1 MMGIS
6 LSIVP
11 FFMVPLETFAADA
24 MVMEDRGIIE
34 ETVSGEADD
43 QEDVTVARTDSVI
56 LEPDE
61 AELKVDE
68 TLVLTAVAYSGNHE
82 VTDAVF
88 EWSSSAPDI
97 VEVDETGKITAKAS
111 GHAVITADNGEAY
124 AECMVDVQPSVEGIA
139 MNAENME
146 LKKGE
151 RSHLTAEIWP
161 KDAEETVVLEW
172 SSSDPTV
179 AEVDE
184 YGIVTAAE
192 AGQAVITVKAES
204 FTASCEVTVLIPI
217 ENIVLSQT
225 GMALKKGQKK
235 QLEASIFPENATEE
249 KVLVWGSN
257 NTSVASVDSSGLVTA
272 TGAGQA
278 NITVTSKTGSVSSVC
293 QVTVSGQE
301 WHSGWQRR
309 GGEWHYYDAEGNETT
324 GWQKVSGIW
333 YYLNGN
339 GIMQTGWQKVSGRWY
354 YLNGSGEMQTGWQ
367 KISGRWYHMNG
378 SGEMQTG
385 WQKISGK
392 WYYMNG
398 SGEMQTGWLVQG
410 KKRYYLKA
418 SGELQT
424 GWVKWNNCWYY
435 YDADGN
441 MRTGWQKVSD
451 QWYYMNGSGMMQTGW
466 QKLSG
471 KWYYMNGSGVM
482 QTGWQRVSGKWYY
495 MNGSGVMQTGWQ
507 KVNGK
512 WYYMN
517 GSGVM
522 QTGWQKV
529 SGKWYYLNGNGEM
542 QTGWQKVSGKWYY
555 MSGSG
560 AMETGW
566 QRVSGKWYYMNGSG
580 AMQTGWLKLGNTWYY
595 LDGSGAMLTDWQRID
610 NVWYY
615 FDASGAMRESG
626 GGPLTFRNG
635 DIFRMGQCDVQPV
648 GGTKIKVSLGASRNS
663 GMEGLSNTF
672 YVVMLDSSGTGLLE
686 AAEGRVS
693 KGSAFQIS
701 AEFTADDFFKA
712 ALMGKYGI
720 AVKQGHS
727 YQVISNVMFLNNPDT
742 MASKEEDF
750 KDKYW
755 GYYEGYK
762 ITSKKGIQG
771 ASAAYTE
778 DLRVQHILLNV
789 DIQDL
794 VWSRPASGYVPYEYK
809 GKTYYFSDLIALK
822 KTVYD
827 LQGWGSTEG
836 NAYGTGHT
844 RSVTMVLLMSWK
856 YDELSYLIHPD
867 ARRRGAAPY
876 YTLNVQ
882 EEKARET
889 FEALFCYL
897 GENFGERKTR
907 VYNWTL
913 GNEVNSCNAWN
924 YAGGMSLAKYVEN
937 YAQAFQMLNQ
947 GIKRT
952 AGSPRLFIS
961 LDHCWNAAD
970 AGYSGKAF
978 LDEFASYMN
987 RTAPA
992 MEWNVNYHPYS
1003 QPLYNAAFWQN
1014 YSSTTD
1020 SVGTGYISMR
1030 NIRVL
1035 TDYLSTLETK
1045 YGKTSNSIRVIL
1057 GEVGY
1062 SAAGGNAR
1070 EEQLQAAALGYGY
1083 YIAMFNK
1090 RIDAYIIRAYLD
1102 APEEVRAGLYLGLR
1116 RSDYPQME
1124 KQSYAL
1130 YRDLDTRESLGKMNT
1145 YLSLI
1150 GISGWQ
1156 STIPGFDADLLP
1168 TKDF

>member
-1 MMGIS
+1 MHKKHTFFQWAVRMIGIS
-6 LSIVP
+6 LNIAP
-11 FFMVPLETFAADA
+11 FFMVPLETFAADV
-24 MVMEDRGIIE
+24 MVMENRDIVE
-34 ETVSGEADD
+34 EAFSGEADD
-43 QEDVTVARTDSVI
+43 QEDVIVAMTDSVI
-56 LEPDE
+56 LKPGE

-68 TLVLTAVAYSGNHE
+68 TLVLTAVAYSENNE
-82 VTDAVF
+82 VIDAVF

-97 VEVDETGKITAKAS
+97 VEVDNTGKITAKAS
-111 GHAVITADNGEAY
+111 GYAVITADNGEAY

-139 MNAENME
+139 MNTEYME
-146 LKKGE
+146 LRKGE
-151 RSHLTAEIWP
+151 SSQLTAEIWSE
-161 KDAEETVVLEW
+161 DAEGTVVLEW

-179 AEVDE
+179 VEVDE
-184 YGIVTAAE
+184 YGNVTAAE
-192 AGQAVITVKAES
+192 AGQAVITVKVGS

-217 ENIVLSQT
+217 EDIVVSQT
-225 GMALKKGQKK
+225 GIALKKGQKK
-235 QLEASIFPENATEE
+235 QLEASILPEDTTEE
-249 KVLVWGSN
+249 RELVWGSN

-301 WHSGWQRR
+301 WYSGWQRR
-309 GGEWHYYDAEGNETT
+309 GAEWHYYDADGNETI

-333 YYLNGN
+333 YYMNGS
-339 GIMQTGWQKVSGRWY
+339 GIMQTGWQKLS
-354 YLNGSGEMQTGWQ
+354 S
-367 KISGRWYHMNG
+367 
-378 SGEMQTG
+378 
-385 WQKISGK
+385 K

-398 SGEMQTGWLVQG
+398 SGEMQTGWLIQG

-424 GWVKWNNCWYY
+424 GWMKWNNCWYY

-441 MRTGWQKVSD
+441 MRTGWQKVSN
-451 QWYYMNGSGMMQTGW
+451 QWYYMNGNGM
-466 QKLSG
+466 
-471 KWYYMNGSGVM
+471 
-482 QTGWQRVSGKWYY
+482 
-495 MNGSGVMQTGWQ
+495 MQTGWQ

-512 WYYMN
+512 WYYLN
-517 GSGVM
+517 GSGEM
-522 QTGWQKV
+522 QTGWQKVSGRWYYLNGSGAMEIGWQKV
-529 SGKWYYLNGNGEM
+529 SGKWYYLNGSGEM
-542 QTGWQKVSGKWYY
+542 QI
-555 MSGSG
+555 
-560 AMETGW
+560 
-566 QRVSGKWYYMNGSG
+566 
-580 AMQTGWLKLGNTWYY
+580 GWLKLRNTWYY
-595 LDGSGAMLTDWQRID
+595 LDGSGAMLTDWQKID

-648 GGTKIKVSLGASRNS
+648 SGTKIKVSLGASRNS

-672 YVVMLDSSGTGLLE
+672 YVVMLDSSGTELLE
-686 AAEGRVS
+686 AAEGSVS
-693 KGSAFQIS
+693 KGGTFLIS
-701 AEFTADDFFKA
+701 GEFTADDGFKA

-720 AVKQGHS
+720 AIKQGHS
-727 YQVISNVMFLNNPDT
+727 YQVISNVMFLNNPDA

-778 DLRVQHILLNV
+778 DLRVQHVLLNV

-794 VWSRPASGYVPYEYK
+794 VWTRPASGYVPYEYK

-827 LQGWGSTEG
+827 LQGWGSTDG

-961 LDHCWNAAD
+961 LDHCWNSAD

-1003 QPLYNAAFWQN
+1003 QPLYNVAFWQN
-1014 YSSTTD
+1014 YSSTAD

-1045 YGKTSNSIRVIL
+1045 YGRASNSIRVIL

-1062 SAAGGNAR
+1062 SAVGGNAR
-1070 EEQLQAAALGYGY
+1070 EEQMQAAALGYGY

-1116 RSDYPQME
+1116 RSDYPQTE
-1124 KQSYAL
+1124 KRSYAL
-1130 YRDLDTRESLGKMNT
+1130 YRDLDTRESLGKMNA

-1156 STIPGFDADLLP
+1156 TTIPGFDADLLP
-1168 TKDF
+1168 AKDF